1 MNGAQEPTLDDAP
14 RFPYVEA
21 VMHEALRLYP
31 PAHTTN
37 RECTAAGGATL
48 VGGDGRQ
55 YHIPQVCGAGCVC
68 M

>member
-1 MNGAQEPTLDDAP
+1 
-14 RFPYVEA
+14 
-21 VMHEALRLYP
+21 MHEALRLYP

-37 RECTAAGGATL
+37 RECTAPGGATL